1 MPGKGAPSGTGGPP
15 VPSGASRVPRPGQ
28 GQARTPVPAGTSRV
42 PLRPPTPS
50 ISPRATRNV
59 SDFTAQFKGQPLQ
72 VAAPTEIVIGG
83 KKKGVLTGGGLVGEI
98 AAKYPPGF
106 APQPD
111 DFSKIPNYDKLSR
124 AEKWVMSALPGI
136 TQKNV
141 PFTDITIGDALT
153 KFSESHAGKVLSW
166 LDVGAEAL
174 ERGAGMI
181 AQAGEAFGNEAKW
194 SEFTGNLNAAWY
206 ASSLA
211 SDLSPSLEVTPKY
224 EAAPGAIPGLSV
236 PEAGRK
242 ISGWKVGFAE
252 DLPGISGVVTAR
264 KRIIELMAGGMTA
277 SAALSIARDEQYND
291 LGALALCSQ
300 MHDMFFHMAADPLN
314 VFLPF
319 LKPVERLQA
328 ARRGILATKF
338 TAEAAQEAVTKL
350 DDVGRAVDKAVGV
363 LRTAE
368 KSGDAAKITGATSDL
383 AKLQDEFQSISKLA
397 ADAAKSRMTRAEQAV
412 VWITGG
418 DPLAKGPT
426 KNILNPVSWFS
437 LTPEAKAHELVN
449 IVLSNV
455 NSRVVAANVLPDGTY
470 NVEAIARALGR
481 ATAGSYSPELG
492 HMIVTLEGRAVRDT
506 MTIANNAVQDVAKV
520 WAETGKME
528 RPLLQMIAGALGET
542 PYNVM
547 HRLEAG
553 ESAAL
558 FTQFMEK
565 TSQNADSATALT
577 RLLTANNVTPEA
589 WNAEQ
594 MGARLL
600 VFKGNDLY
608 DNQLAVSTILDKIAE
623 TSAKAAVMRFGVKA
637 RGAVE
642 AMTNAVKSA
651 ETLAFL
657 RLNPAYPVRNYVNNV
672 FTLVARGAF
681 GTMSASHIDD
691 IWKAVGFVPPRL
703 AVGIGMAGEELIEA
717 GGKVGAR
724 AGILQGVTPA
734 VEDRKSTRLN

>member
-1 MPGKGAPSGTGGPP
+1 MPGKGVPSGTGGPP
-15 VPSGASRVPRPGQ
+15 VPSGTSRVPRPGQ
-28 GQARTPVPAGTSRV
+28 GQARTPVPAGTSRG

-50 ISPRATRNV
+50 ISRRATKDV
-59 SDFTAQFKGQPLQ
+59 SAFTAQFKGQPLQ

-153 KFSESHAGKVLSW
+153 KFSESPAGKVLSW

-224 EAAPGAIPGLSV
+224 EAVKDLTAPGAIPGLSV

-264 KRIIELMAGGMTA
+264 KRIIELMAGGTGA
-277 SAALSIARDEQYND
+277 SAALSIARDEQYNN
-291 LGALALCSQ
+291 LGALALRSQ

-368 KSGDAAKITGATSDL
+368 QSGDAAKITEATSDL

-608 DNQLAVSTILDKIAE
+608 DNQLSVHTMIDKIAE
-623 TSAKAAVMRFGVKA
+623 TSARAAVMRFGVKA

-703 AVGIGMAGEELIEA
+703 AAGMGMAGGELIERS
-717 GGKVGAR
+717 GG
-724 AGILQGVTPA
+724 
-734 VEDRKSTRLN
+734 